1 MSKNINNKITISKLN
16 LNLDDFSQKKF
27 NINLNRVGFIFLV
40 ILLFIILYSTRF
52 VYLSSK
58 TLQNNSYKINKI
70 NRADITDRHG
80 NYIGKSVFTSNI
92 GIDPNLVKDKKKL
105 LVKLKYTFPD
115 KDFEEIEKKIYGNKF
130 FYIEKKIIPERYH
143 QFKLLGE
150 KSIRM

>member
-70 NRADITDRHG
+70 YRADITDRHG
-80 NYIGKSVFTSNI
+80 SYIGKSVFHIINI
-92 GIDPNLVKDKKKL
+92 
-105 LVKLKYTFPD
+105 YF
-115 KDFEEIEKKIYGNKF
+115 
-130 FYIEKKIIPERYH
+130 
-143 QFKLLGE
+143 
-150 KSIRM
+150 

>member
-40 ILLFIILYSTRF
+40 ILLFIILYSTRC

-80 NYIGKSVFTSNI
+80 NYIGKSVFTSSTD
-92 GIDPNLVKDKKKL
+92 GGKP
-105 LVKLKYTFPD
+105 
-115 KDFEEIEKKIYGNKF
+115 
-130 FYIEKKIIPERYH
+130 YIEPSSTKPINAA
-143 QFKLLGE
+143 FF
-150 KSIRM
+150 SI